1 MHDPNNSLRT
11 GDVVAIVAG
20 WRVSKTVRH
29 VVQHII
35 KPAGVPIEER
45 PAIPTPEERVA
56 KREAAKAAKDQRREF
71 ARVVEALDA
80 KLRRALAKSQTLVK
94 QGRRV
99 VTAEMARK
107 RVQAARKAA
116 QEKAAQEKELA
127 W

>member
-45 PAIPTPEERVA
+45 PMIPTPEERVA
-56 KREAAKAAKDQRREF
+56 KRDAAKAAKDERRKF
-71 ARVVEALDA
+71 ARDVEAMVEAMDA
-80 KLRRALAKSQTLVK
+80 KVRRAMASSQLLVRE
-94 QGRRV
+94 GRRA
-99 VTAEMARK
+99 VTAEVVRKRAEVARK
-107 RVQAARKAA
+107 MA
-116 QEKAAQEKELA
+116 QEKKLA
-127 W
+127 G

>member
-45 PAIPTPEERVA
+45 PMIPTPEERVA
-56 KREAAKAAKDQRREF
+56 KRDAAKAAKDERRKF
-71 ARVVEALDA
+71 ARDVEAMVEDMDA
-80 KLRRALAKSQTLVK
+80 KVRRAMASSQLLVRE
-94 QGRRV
+94 GRRAA
-99 VTAEMARK
+99 TAEVVRKRAEVARK
-107 RVQAARKAA
+107 MA
-116 QEKAAQEKELA
+116 QEKKLA
-127 W
+127 G

>member
-45 PAIPTPEERVA
+45 PMIPTPEERVA
-56 KREAAKAAKDQRREF
+56 KRDAAKAAKDERRKF
-71 ARVVEALDA
+71 ARDVEAMVEAMDA
-80 KLRRALAKSQTLVK
+80 KVRRAVASSQLLVRE
-94 QGRRV
+94 GRRAA
-99 VTAEMARK
+99 TAEVVRKRAEVARK
-107 RVQAARKAA
+107 MP
-116 QEKAAQEKELA
+116 QEKKLA
-127 W
+127 G

>member
-29 VVQHII
+29 VVQHIV

-56 KREAAKAAKDQRREF
+56 KRDAAKAAKDQRRQL
-71 ARVVEALDA
+71 AHVIEAMDN
-80 KLRRALAKSQTLVK
+80 KVRRALARSQLVVK
-94 QGRRV
+94 EGGRV
-99 VTAEMARK
+99 VAAEVMRK
-107 RVQAARKAA
+107 KAQAKKRAG
-116 QEKAAQEKELA
+116 
-127 W
+127 